1 MASSIIKTLKNTFT
15 PHIARSVHQQ
25 GVLLTI
31 LWVSG
36 LLVTLGLSLAMFT
49 MYNRLLVLEQVV
61 TVLGAR

>member
-1 MASSIIKTLKNTFT
+1 MASSLIKTLKDKFT
-15 PHIARSVHQQ
+15 PHIVQNVHQQ

-36 LLVTLGLSLAMFT
+36 ILVTLGLSLALFC